1 MAQKES
7 LQSTHAWLAAL
18 AEQFGVSPA
27 LMRSLVGDILQLT
40 ADVAH
45 NGPSRPAAPTTAFLL
60 GLAAGQADLPNDEA
74 EQAEK
79 VRALIAQTSALLQR
93 YGAENEGVDEQD

>member
-7 LQSTHAWLAAL
+7 LQSTHDWLAAL

-27 LMRSLVGDILQLT
+27 LVRSLVGDILQLT

-45 NGPSRPAAPTTAFLL
+45 NGPSRPAAPTTAFLV